1 MIKIISWNVNGI
13 RASIK
18 KGLADYVINE
28 QPDIFCVQETK
39 AEREQVPTDVWPPPG
54 YRDYYHSCS
63 VRGGYSGVA
72 TFTKIEPIHVNR
84 NIDIERFDQEGRV
97 MQTDFEHFTLLN
109 VYFPNG
115 GARDERLLYKLDF
128 YDAFFEYCEGLRAQ
142 GKKLVICGDYN
153 TAHHPIDLARPNEN
167 KKTSGFMDVER
178 VKLDHIQELGYVD
191 TFRLFNQEPEHYT
204 WWDVKTRSRDRNIGW
219 RIDYHW
225 VTQDLIPNVVNAYHQ
240 PDQHGSDHCPV
251 VLELSF

>member
-39 AEREQVPTDVWPPPG
+39 AEREQVPTDLWPPPG

-97 MQTDFEHFTLLN
+97 MQTDFEYFTLLN

-142 GKKLVICGDYN
+142 GKKLIICGDYN

-225 VTQDLIPNVVNAYHQ
+225 VTQDLVPNVVNAYHQ

>member
-97 MQTDFEHFTLLN
+97 MQTDFEYFTLLN

-142 GKKLVICGDYN
+142 GKKLIICGDYN

-225 VTQDLIPNVVNAYHQ
+225 VTQDLVPNVVNAYHQ

>member
-18 KGLADYVINE
+18 KGLADYVISE
-28 QPDIFCVQETK
+28 RPTIFCVQETK
-39 AEREQVPTDVWPPPG
+39 AEREQVPTDIWPPPG

-72 TFTKIEPIHVNR
+72 TFTQLEPIHVNR
-84 NIDIERFDQEGRV
+84 DIGIERFDQEGRV
-97 MQTDFEHFTLLN
+97 MQTDFEHFSLLN

-128 YDAFFEYCEGLRAQ
+128 YDAFFEYCEGLRAK
-142 GKKLVICGDYN
+142 GMKLIICGDYN
-153 TAHHPIDLARPNEN
+153 TAHHSIDLARPNEN

-191 TFRLFNQEPEHYT
+191 TFRLFNQEPEQYT
-204 WWDVKTRSRDRNIGW
+204 WWDVKTRSRERNIGW

-225 VTQDLIPNVVNAYHQ
+225 VTQDLVPNIVNAYHQ

>member
-72 TFTKIEPIHVNR
+72 TFTKTEPIHVNR
-84 NIDIERFDQEGRV
+84 NIEIERFDQEGRV

-142 GKKLVICGDYN
+142 GKKLIICGDYN

-225 VTQDLIPNVVNAYHQ
+225 VTQDLVPNVVNAYHQ

>member
-72 TFTKIEPIHVNR
+72 TFTKTEPIHVNR

-142 GKKLVICGDYN
+142 GKKLIICGDYN

-178 VKLDHIQELGYVD
+178 VKLNHMQELGYVD

>member
-13 RASIK
+13 RASLK
-18 KGLADYVINE
+18 KGLTDYVHRE
-28 QPDIFCVQETK
+28 QPHIFCVQETK
-39 AEREQVPTDVWPPPG
+39 AEREQVPTDSWPPPG
-54 YRDYYHSCS
+54 YRDFYHSCS

-72 TFTKIEPIHVNR
+72 TFTTLETLHVNR
-84 NIDIERFDQEGRV
+84 DIGIEQFDQEGRV
-97 MQTDFEHFTLLN
+97 MQTDFEQFTLLN

-128 YDAFFEYCEGLRAQ
+128 YDAFFEYCEELRKQ
-142 GKKLVICGDYN
+142 GKKLIICGDYN

-178 VKLDHIQELGYVD
+178 VKLDHIQQLGYVD
-191 TFRLFNQEPEHYT
+191 TFRLFNQEPGQYT
-204 WWDVKTRSRDRNIGW
+204 WWDVKTRSRERNIGW

-225 VTQDLIPNVVNAYHQ
+225 VTEDLVPHVKHAYHQ
-240 PDQHGSDHCPV
+240 ADQQGSDHCPV

>member
-97 MQTDFEHFTLLN
+97 MQTDFEYFTLLN

-128 YDAFFEYCEGLRAQ
+128 YDAFFDYCEGLRAQ
-142 GKKLVICGDYN
+142 GKKLIICGDYN

-225 VTQDLIPNVVNAYHQ
+225 VTQDLVPNVVNAYHQ

>member
-72 TFTKIEPIHVNR
+72 TFTTIEPIHVNR

-142 GKKLVICGDYN
+142 GKKLIICGDYN

>member
-63 VRGGYSGVA
+63 VRGGYSCVA
-72 TFTKIEPIHVNR
+72 TFTTIEPIHVNR

-142 GKKLVICGDYN
+142 GKKLIICGDYN

>member
-18 KGLADYVINE
+18 KGLADYVNNE

-72 TFTKIEPIHVNR
+72 TFTKTEPIHVNR

-142 GKKLVICGDYN
+142 GKKLIICGDYN

-178 VKLDHIQELGYVD
+178 VKLNHMQELGYVD

-225 VTQDLIPNVVNAYHQ
+225 VTQDLVPNVVNAYHQ

>member
-13 RASIK
+13 RASLK
-18 KGLADYVINE
+18 KGLTDYVLRE
-28 QPDIFCVQETK
+28 QPHIFCVQETK
-39 AEREQVPTDVWPPPG
+39 AEREQVPTDSWPPPG
-54 YRDYYHSCS
+54 YSDFYHSCS

-72 TFTKIEPIHVNR
+72 TFTTLETLHVNR
-84 NIDIERFDQEGRV
+84 DIGIERFDQEGRV
-97 MQTDFEHFTLLN
+97 MQTDYEQFTLLN

-128 YDAFFEYCEGLRAQ
+128 YDAFFEYCEELRKQ
-142 GKKLVICGDYN
+142 GKKLIICGDYN

-178 VKLDHIQELGYVD
+178 VKLDHIQQLGYVD
-191 TFRLFNQEPEHYT
+191 TFRLFNEEPGQYT
-204 WWDVKTRSRDRNIGW
+204 WWDVKTRSRERNIGW

-225 VTQDLIPNVVNAYHQ
+225 VTEDLVPHVKHAYHQ
-240 PDQHGSDHCPV
+240 ADQQGSDHCPV

>member
-97 MQTDFEHFTLLN
+97 MQTDFEHFALLN

-142 GKKLVICGDYN
+142 GKKLIICGDYN

-225 VTQDLIPNVVNAYHQ
+225 VTQDLVSNVVNAYHQ

>member
-39 AEREQVPTDVWPPPG
+39 AEREQVQTDVWPPPG

-97 MQTDFEHFTLLN
+97 MQTDFEYFTLLN

-142 GKKLVICGDYN
+142 GKKLIICGDYN

-225 VTQDLIPNVVNAYHQ
+225 VTQDLVPNVVNAYHQ

>member
-84 NIDIERFDQEGRV
+84 NIEIERFDQEGRV
-97 MQTDFEHFTLLN
+97 MQTDFEYFTLLN

-142 GKKLVICGDYN
+142 GKKLIICGDYN

-225 VTQDLIPNVVNAYHQ
+225 VTQDLVPNVVNAYHQ

>member
-1 MIKIISWNVNGI
+1 MMKIISWNVNGI

-54 YRDYYHSCS
+54 YRDFYHSCS

-72 TFTKIEPIHVNR
+72 TFTKSEPIHVNR
-84 NIDIERFDQEGRV
+84 TIDIERFDQEGRV
-97 MQTDFEHFTLLN
+97 MQTDFEQFTLLN

-128 YDAFFEYCEGLRAQ
+128 YDAFFEYCEGLRDK
-142 GKKLVICGDYN
+142 GKKLIICWDYN

-225 VTQDLIPNVVNAYHQ
+225 VTQDLVPNVVNAYHQ

>member
-39 AEREQVPTDVWPPPG
+39 AEREQVPTDVWPPPE

-84 NIDIERFDQEGRV
+84 NID
-97 MQTDFEHFTLLN
+97 N
-109 VYFPNG
+109 
-115 GARDERLLYKLDF
+115 
-128 YDAFFEYCEGLRAQ
+128 AFFEYCEGLRAQ
-142 GKKLVICGDYN
+142 GKKLIICGDYN

-178 VKLDHIQELGYVD
+178 VKLNHMQELGYVD

>member
-28 QPDIFCVQETK
+28 QTDIFCVQETK
-39 AEREQVPTDVWPPPG
+39 AEREQVPTDVWPPPE

-142 GKKLVICGDYN
+142 GKKLIICGDYN

-178 VKLDHIQELGYVD
+178 VKLNHMQELGYVD

>member
-1 MIKIISWNVNGI
+1 MMKIISWNVNGI

-54 YRDYYHSCS
+54 YRDFYHSCS

-72 TFTKIEPIHVNR
+72 TFTKSEPIHVNR
-84 NIDIERFDQEGRV
+84 TIDIERFDQEGRV
-97 MQTDFEHFTLLN
+97 MQTDFEQFTLLN

-142 GKKLVICGDYN
+142 GKKLIICGDYN

-167 KKTSGFMDVER
+167 KKT
-178 VKLDHIQELGYVD
+178 
-191 TFRLFNQEPEHYT
+191 
-204 WWDVKTRSRDRNIGW
+204 
-219 RIDYHW
+219 
-225 VTQDLIPNVVNAYHQ
+225 
-240 PDQHGSDHCPV
+240 
-251 VLELSF
+251 

>member
-13 RASIK
+13 RASLK
-18 KGLADYVINE
+18 KGLTDYVLRE
-28 QPDIFCVQETK
+28 QPQIFCVQETK
-39 AEREQVPTDVWPPPG
+39 AEREQVPTDSWPPPG
-54 YRDYYHSCS
+54 YRDFYHSCS

-72 TFTKIEPIHVNR
+72 TFTTLEPLHVNR
-84 NIDIERFDQEGRV
+84 DIGIERFDQEGRV
-97 MQTDFEHFTLLN
+97 MQTDFEQFTLLN

-128 YDAFFEYCEGLRAQ
+128 YDAFFEYCEELRKQ
-142 GKKLVICGDYN
+142 GKKLIICGDYN

-178 VKLDHIQELGYVD
+178 VKLDQIQQLGYVD
-191 TFRLFNQEPEHYT
+191 TFRLFNQEPGQYT
-204 WWDVKTRSRDRNIGW
+204 WWDVKTRSRERNIGW

-225 VTQDLIPNVVNAYHQ
+225 VTEDLVPYVKHAYHQ
-240 PDQHGSDHCPV
+240 ADQQGSDHCPV

>member
-142 GKKLVICGDYN
+142 GKKLIICGDYN

-178 VKLDHIQELGYVD
+178 VKLNHMQELGYVD

>member
-13 RASIK
+13 RASLK
-18 KGLADYVINE
+18 KGLADYVVRE
-28 QPDIFCVQETK
+28 QPHIFCVQETK
-39 AEREQVPTDVWPPPG
+39 AEREQVPTDIWPPPG
-54 YRDYYHSCS
+54 YNDFYHSCS

-72 TFTKIEPIHVNR
+72 TFSTIDPIHVNR
-84 NIDIERFDQEGRV
+84 NIGLERFDQEGRV
-97 MQTDFEHFTLLN
+97 MQTDFEQFTLLN

-128 YDAFFEYCEGLRAQ
+128 YDAFFEYCEGLRSQ
-142 GKKLVICGDYN
+142 GKRLIICGDYN

-178 VKLDHIQELGYVD
+178 VKLDHIQQLGYVD
-191 TFRLFNQEPEHYT
+191 TFRIFNQEPGQYT
-204 WWDVKTRSRDRNIGW
+204 WWDVKTRSRERNIGW

-225 VTQDLIPNVVNAYHQ
+225 VTEDLVPFVHNAYHQ
-240 PDQHGSDHCPV
+240 ADQQGSDHCPV

>member
-13 RASIK
+13 RASLK
-18 KGLADYVINE
+18 KGLADYVLRE
-28 QPDIFCVQETK
+28 QPHIFCVQETK
-39 AEREQVPTDVWPPPG
+39 AEREQVPTDAWPPPG
-54 YRDYYHSCS
+54 YRDFYHSCS

-72 TFTKIEPIHVNR
+72 TFTSIEPLHVNR
-84 NIDIERFDQEGRV
+84 DIGNERFDQEGRV
-97 MQTDFEHFTLLN
+97 MQTDFEQFTLLN

-128 YDAFFEYCEGLRAQ
+128 YDAFFEYCENLRKT
-142 GKKLVICGDYN
+142 GKRLIICGDYN

-178 VKLDHIQELGYVD
+178 VKLDNIQQLGYVD
-191 TFRLFNQEPEHYT
+191 TFRLFNQEPGQHT
-204 WWDVKTRSRDRNIGW
+204 WWDVKTRSRERNIGW

-225 VTQDLIPNVVNAYHQ
+225 VTEDLVPFVHNAYHQ
-240 PDQHGSDHCPV
+240 SEQQGSDHCPV

>member
-97 MQTDFEHFTLLN
+97 MQTDFEYFTLLN

-142 GKKLVICGDYN
+142 GKKLIICGDYN

-191 TFRLFNQEPEHYT
+191 TFRLYNQEPEHYT

-225 VTQDLIPNVVNAYHQ
+225 VTQDLVPNVVNAYHQ

>member
-18 KGLADYVINE
+18 KGLADYVIKE
-28 QPDIFCVQETK
+28 QPTIFCVQETK
-39 AEREQVPTDVWPPPG
+39 AEREQVPTDIWPPPG

-72 TFTKIEPIHVNR
+72 TFTTLEPIHVNR
-84 NIDIERFDQEGRV
+84 DIGIERFDQEGRV

-128 YDAFFEYCEGLRAQ
+128 YDAFFEYCERLRAQ
-142 GKKLVICGDYN
+142 GKRLIICGDYN

-191 TFRLFNQEPEHYT
+191 TFRLFNQEPEQYT
-204 WWDVKTRSRDRNIGW
+204 WWDVKTRSRERNIGW

-225 VTQDLIPNVVNAYHQ
+225 VTQDLVPHIVNAYHQ

>member
-72 TFTKIEPIHVNR
+72 TFTTIEPIHVNR
-84 NIDIERFDQEGRV
+84 NIEIERFDQEGRV
-97 MQTDFEHFTLLN
+97 MQTDFEYFTLLN

-128 YDAFFEYCEGLRAQ
+128 YDAFFEYCEGLRAE
-142 GKKLVICGDYN
+142 GKKLIICGDYN

-225 VTQDLIPNVVNAYHQ
+225 VTQDLVPNVVNAYHQ

>member
-1 MIKIISWNVNGI
+1 MMKIISWNVNGI

-54 YRDYYHSCS
+54 YRDFYHSCS

-84 NIDIERFDQEGRV
+84 NIEIERFDQEGRV
-97 MQTDFEHFTLLN
+97 MQTDFEQFTLLN

-142 GKKLVICGDYN
+142 GKKLIICGDYN

-225 VTQDLIPNVVNAYHQ
+225 VTQDLVPNVVNAYHQ